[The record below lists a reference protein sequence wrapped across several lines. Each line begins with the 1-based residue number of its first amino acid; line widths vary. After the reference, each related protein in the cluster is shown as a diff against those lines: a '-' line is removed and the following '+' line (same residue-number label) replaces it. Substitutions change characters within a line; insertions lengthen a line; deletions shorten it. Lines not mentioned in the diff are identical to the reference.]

1 MKIVVIGSGY
11 VGLVAGTCFAE
22 SGNHVC
28 CIDINRSKVERL
40 SNGDPVI
47 YEPGLETLLK
57 KNIKSKRISFST
69 NPSDVVPDA
78 DVIFTA
84 VGTPT
89 GDDGSAELE
98 QLFSAVKSIA
108 PLLSGHTLVVNKC
121 TAPVGTV
128 EKIKEL
134 LLKNVSK
141 GVEFD
146 VASNPEFLKE
156 GVALQDFMYP
166 DRVVVG
172 VESKKA
178 EEILRKLYEPFLRN
192 GNPIHVMDIRSAE
205 LTKYACN
212 SFLATKI
219 SFMNDMAELCERMGA
234 DVNAVRT
241 GMSTD
246 HRIGKSFLY
255 PGVGYGGSCFPKD
268 VKALI
273 NTANKYDVELDIV
286 KSAEHVNKMQRDRFI
301 KKVLNHFKGNIKDV
315 TVAVWGLSFKP
326 QTDDMREAPSIT
338 IIQELCKNGAKV
350 RASDPVA
357 LSNAKASIK
366 ADVEYF
372 EDHFEALKGATAL
385 VILTEWNEYR
395 TCDMEKLKK
404 YFNGKVIFD
413 GRNIWSGSEVR
424 HAGFEYYGV
433 GRN

>member
-28 CIDINRSKVERL
+28 CIDINKAKVERL
-40 SNGDPVI
+40 SLGDPVI

-57 KNIKSKRISFST
+57 KNIKAKRITFST
-69 NPSDVVPDA
+69 TPANVVPDA
-78 DVIFTA
+78 DVVFTA

-89 GDDGSAELE
+89 GENGNAELD

-108 PLLSGHTLVVNKC
+108 PFLFGYTLVVNKC
-121 TAPVGTV
+121 TAPIGTV
-128 EKIKEL
+128 EKIKDL
-134 LLKNVSK
+134 LSKNVQK

-166 DRVVVG
+166 DRVIVG
-172 VESKKA
+172 AESERA
-178 EEILRKLYEPFLRN
+178 ETILRKLYEPFLRN
-192 GNPIHVMDIRSAE
+192 GNPIHVMDIKSAE

-219 SFMNDMAELCERMGA
+219 SFMNDMAELCERIGA
-234 DVNAVRT
+234 NIGAVRL

-273 NTANKYDVELDIV
+273 NTANKYDVELDMV
-286 KSAEHVNKMQRDRFI
+286 RAAEHINKMQKERFI
-301 KKVLNHFKGNIKDV
+301 KKILNHFKGDIKGV
-315 TVAVWGLSFKP
+315 TFAVWGLSFKP
-326 QTDDMREAPSIT
+326 QTDDMREAPSIM

-357 LSNAKASIK
+357 LSNAKAVIK
-366 ADVEYF
+366 GNVEYV
-372 EDHFEALKGATAL
+372 EDPFDALKGATAL
-385 VILTEWNEYR
+385 LILTEWNEYR
-395 TCDMEKLKK
+395 SCDMEKLKK

-424 HAGFEYYGV
+424 QAGFEYYGV

>member
-1 MKIVVIGSGY
+1 MKIAVIGSGY
-11 VGLVAGTCFAE
+11 VGLVAGACFAE

-28 CIDINRSKVERL
+28 CIDINKIKVERL
-40 SNGDPVI
+40 SSGDPVI

-57 KNIKSKRISFST
+57 KNLKAKRIFFST
-69 NPSDVVPDA
+69 TPADFIPEADVV
-78 DVIFTA
+78 FTA

-108 PLLSGHTLVVNKC
+108 PLLSEYTLVVNKC

-134 LLKNVSK
+134 LLKGVSK

-178 EEILRKLYEPFLRN
+178 EAILKKLYEPFLRN

-219 SFMNDMAELCERMGA
+219 SFMNDIAELCERVGA
-234 DVNAVRT
+234 DVSAVRA

-246 HRIGKSFLY
+246 QRIGKAFLY

-273 NTANKYDVELDIV
+273 NTANKFDVELDIV
-286 KSAEHVNKMQRDRFI
+286 KAAEHVNKLQRERFI
-301 KKVLNHFKGNIKDV
+301 KKILDHFKGNVKDV
-315 TVAVWGLSFKP
+315 TFAVWGLSFKP

-338 IIQELCKNGAKV
+338 IIQELCEYGAKV

-357 LSNAKASIK
+357 LSNARSAIK
-366 ADVEYF
+366 AEVEYF

-385 VILTEWNEYR
+385 LILTEWNEYR
-395 TCDMEKLKK
+395 TCEMEQLKGSFK
-404 YFNGKVIFD
+404 GNVIFD
-413 GRNIWSGSEVR
+413 GRNIWSGADIR
-424 HAGFEYYGV
+424 KAGFEYYGI